1 MLQVDDSATESDS
14 KRMLS
19 HYLESVLPSSQQNL
33 LGDLTHRRGFLHRLD
48 VPTSGLILVATS
60 YRAYYDLQ
68 IQLVT
73 GAMRRDYIVLSHGS
87 SSRKR
92 LDANVHWLEDGP
104 EWFSGS
110 RVLQSGKP
118 ALSLLKTVASYVSS
132 EALRSL
138 TLIRIQILTGRCH
151 QIRLHTA
158 HAGHPVVT
166 DGRYSSSATYE
177 EDRLWC
183 KRNFLHRYRLDFY
196 CTNSTSKTK
205 VPLHCQALWKQIV

>member
-1 MLQVDDSATESDS
+1 MQVDDSATESDS

-19 HYLESVLPSSQQNL
+19 HYLESVLPSQHL
-33 LGDLTHRRGFLHRLD
+33 LSDLTHRRGFLHRLD
-48 VPTSGLILVATS
+48 VPTSGLILVATR

-104 EWFSGS
+104 VWFSGS

-118 ALSLLKTVASYVSS
+118 ALSLLETVASYASGS
-132 EALRSL
+132 LRSL

-151 QIRLHTA
+151 QIRLQTA
-158 HAGHPVVT
+158 HVGHPVVT

-196 CTNSTSKTK
+196 CTSSWTSKTK
-205 VPLHCQALWKQIV
+205 VPLHCQA